1 MPVQILSTKL
11 TIPPLRSRLV
21 RRNRLIQKL
30 NQGLE
35 YGLVLVSAPAG
46 YGKSTLLSDWLSQ
59 VEIATTWL
67 TLDNNDNDP
76 PRFLAYLAAALA
88 KIDPSIGD
96 VFNSKQNFRNLPE
109 VELQL
114 IPLINQVSHLK
125 HPFYLILDDF
135 HLIQDQTVHQVVN
148 FLVGHRPTSL
158 HLVIATRADPPLPLA
173 NLRARSEMLE
183 LRLADLRFTTRET
196 GDFLTRTMEL
206 QVSPTDV
213 ASITSRTEGWIAGL
227 QIAALS
233 MQNMDDVSGFI
244 ASLAGTDYYIF
255 DYLMKEILTHQS
267 SEIRQFLLYTSIL
280 DQFTA
285 PLCDAMLS
293 MNVDA
298 APTRSS
304 ADILTEL
311 EHANLFLVPLDPLHQ
326 WFRYH
331 HLFSDLL
338 RLMLEQT
345 NTEVSVELH
354 RRACRWYEA
363 QGMVPEALQHAI
375 SSGDMQLVAQIVSA
389 NVLVLVENDEVM
401 PTLQKISLLLP
412 DEITALPWLGI
423 ARAWVLGVGDVHTS
437 LQILDD
443 VEKSIENAP
452 DNEERQRLKGHIAAA
467 RAFVFCA
474 LGDTTNTIAHARI
487 ANELLPADEIAARAM
502 NLTRWGDILIDKQND
517 LNAIP
522 ILEQALALARQAKKP
537 HVAMIASAALAS
549 ANHHAGRLHELHRIC
564 LDALTIE
571 EDYQRR
577 YHRPLSAT
585 AEIYSLLARVLAE
598 WGEDEKAILYA
609 RKGLMLSERWGE
621 MVTETLCLCYL
632 GRILVFRNDWEQ
644 ACQLFHRA
652 DSAAQKISTWFW
664 HAIKIYALDSL
675 LDSESADNNEITN
688 QIDCLQESGAH
699 ISSLLTARLLLRSN
713 QPNQALVAL
722 EQALADLKGQPSY
735 DTVRIY
741 ALCALAYQSKRDE
754 KQAQAYLQQALDLG
768 EPENRVASFVRE
780 GAAMEKLLKLAHTK
794 GISPQFVSRL
804 LAAFEARRKPRL
816 EPALLTDRLVE
827 PLSERELQVLKLLG
841 QGYTDKQ
848 IASTLIVTSQTIHQH
863 LKNIYSKLD
872 VHSRSEA
879 IVRAQK
885 LGLL

>member
-1 MPVQILSTKL
+1 MPIHILSTKL
-11 TIPPLRSRLV
+11 SIPPFRSRLV
-21 RRNRLIQKL
+21 KRPRLIHKL

-35 YGLVLVSAPAG
+35 FGLVLVSAPAG
-46 YGKSTLLSDWLSQ
+46 YGKSTILSAWLSQ
-59 VEIATTWL
+59 VEVDSTWL
-67 TLDNNDNDP
+67 TLDEGDNDP
-76 PRFLAYLAAALA
+76 PRFMAYLAAALA
-88 KIDPSIGD
+88 EVDPPIREVYDST
-96 VFNSKQNFRNLPE
+96 QNFRNLPD

-114 IPLINQVSHLK
+114 ISLINQVSHIK
-125 HPFYLILDDF
+125 QPFYLILDDY
-135 HLIQDQTVHQVVN
+135 HLIHDQTVHEMVN
-148 FLVGHRPTSL
+148 YLVANRPTPM
-158 HLVIATRADPPLPLA
+158 HLVVATRADPPLPLA
-173 NLRARSEMLE
+173 GLRARSEMLE
-183 LRLADLRFTTRET
+183 LRLADLRFTTKET
-196 GDFLTRTMEL
+196 GEFLTHTMEL

-255 DYLMKEILTHQS
+255 DYLVKEILSRQS
-267 SEIRQFLLYTSIL
+267 PEIRQFLLYTSIL

-293 MNVDA
+293 VNVEST
-298 APTRSS
+298 PTRSS
-304 ADILTEL
+304 ADILKEL
-311 EHANLFLVPLDPLHQ
+311 EHANLFLLPLDPSHH

-338 RLMLEQT
+338 RLMLEKADAG
-345 NTEVSVELH
+345 VSVELH
-354 RRACRWYEA
+354 RRACRWYEV
-363 QGMVPEALQHAI
+363 QGMIPEALQHAI
-375 SSGDMQLVAQIVSA
+375 SSGDKQLVAQIVSA

-401 PTLQKISLLLP
+401 PTLQKISSLPP

-423 ARAWVLGVGDVHTS
+423 ARAWVLGVGDVQKS

-443 VEKSIENAP
+443 VEKSVENAP
-452 DNEERQRLKGHIAAA
+452 DSEERRRLKGHIAAA

-474 LGDTTNTIAHARI
+474 LGDTTNTIAHARL
-487 ANELLPADEIAARAM
+487 ANELLPTDEIAARAM

-517 LNAIP
+517 LSAIP

-564 LDALTIE
+564 LDALAIE

-577 YHRPLSAT
+577 YNRPLSAT

-598 WGEDEKAILYA
+598 WGEDEKAIQFA

-621 MVTETLCLCYL
+621 LVTESLCLCYL

-652 DSAAQKISTWFW
+652 DSSAQKISPWFW
-664 HAIKIYALDSL
+664 QAIKIYALDSL
-675 LDSESADNNEITN
+675 LDSESPDNNEITI
-688 QIDCLQESGAH
+688 QIGSLQESGAR
-699 ISSLLTARLLLRSN
+699 ISSLLTARLLLRNN
-713 QPNQALVAL
+713 QPDQVLVAL
-722 EQALADLKGQPSY
+722 DQALTDLNGQPSY

-741 ALCALAYQSKRDE
+741 ALRALAYQSKRDE
-754 KQAQAYLQQALDLG
+754 KQAQTCLHQALDLG
-768 EPENRVASFVRE
+768 EPENRVATFVRE
-780 GAAMEKLLKLAHTK
+780 GEAMEKLLSLAYTK
-794 GISPQFVSRL
+794 GKRDQFVERL
-804 LAAFEARRKPRL
+804 LYAFKARRKSIQ
-816 EPALLTDRLVE
+816 EPAFTTEGFVE
-827 PLSERELQVLKLLG
+827 PLSQRELQVLQLLA
-841 QGYTDKQ
+841 QGYPDNKIANTLFITKQ
-848 IASTLIVTSQTIHQH
+848 TVHQH

-872 VHSRSEA
+872 VHRRTEA
-879 IVRAQK
+879 ILRARQ

>member
-1 MPVQILSTKL
+1 MPIHILSTKL
-11 TIPPLRSRLV
+11 SIPPFRSRLV
-21 RRNRLIQKL
+21 KRPRLIHKL

-35 YGLVLVSAPAG
+35 FGLVLVSAPAG
-46 YGKSTLLSDWLSQ
+46 YGKSTILSAWLSQ
-59 VEIATTWL
+59 VEVDSTWL
-67 TLDNNDNDP
+67 TLDEGDNDP
-76 PRFLAYLAAALA
+76 PRFMAYLAAALA
-88 KIDPSIGD
+88 EVDPPIREVYDST
-96 VFNSKQNFRNLPE
+96 QNFRNLPD

-114 IPLINQVSHLK
+114 ISLINQVSHIK
-125 HPFYLILDDF
+125 QPFYLILDDY
-135 HLIQDQTVHQVVN
+135 HLIHDQTVHEMVN
-148 FLVGHRPTSL
+148 YLVANRPTPM
-158 HLVIATRADPPLPLA
+158 HLVVATRADPPLPLA
-173 NLRARSEMLE
+173 GLRARSEMLE
-183 LRLADLRFTTRET
+183 LRLADLRFTTKET
-196 GDFLTRTMEL
+196 GEFLTHTMEL

-255 DYLMKEILTHQS
+255 DYLVKEILSRQS
-267 SEIRQFLLYTSIL
+267 PEIRQFLLYTSIL

-293 MNVDA
+293 VNVEST
-298 APTRSS
+298 PTRSS
-304 ADILTEL
+304 ADILKEL
-311 EHANLFLVPLDPLHQ
+311 EHANLFLLPLDPSHH

-338 RLMLEQT
+338 RLMLEKADAG
-345 NTEVSVELH
+345 VSVELH
-354 RRACRWYEA
+354 RRACRWYEV
-363 QGMVPEALQHAI
+363 QGMIPEALQHAI
-375 SSGDMQLVAQIVSA
+375 SSGDKQLVAQIVSA

-401 PTLQKISLLLP
+401 PTLQKISSLPP

-423 ARAWVLGVGDVHTS
+423 ARAWVLGVGDVQKS

-443 VEKSIENAP
+443 VEKSVENAP
-452 DNEERQRLKGHIAAA
+452 DSEERRRLKGHIAAA

-474 LGDTTNTIAHARI
+474 LGDTTNTIAHARL
-487 ANELLPADEIAARAM
+487 ANELLPTDEIAARAM

-517 LNAIP
+517 LSAIP

-564 LDALTIE
+564 LDALAIE

-577 YHRPLSAT
+577 YNRPLSAT

-598 WGEDEKAILYA
+598 WGEDEKAIQFA

-621 MVTETLCLCYL
+621 LVTESLCLCYL

-652 DSAAQKISTWFW
+652 DSSAQKISPWFW
-664 HAIKIYALDSL
+664 QAIKIYALDSL
-675 LDSESADNNEITN
+675 LDSESPDNNEITI
-688 QIDCLQESGAH
+688 QIGSLQESGAR
-699 ISSLLTARLLLRSN
+699 ISSLLTARLLLRNN
-713 QPNQALVAL
+713 QPDQALVAL
-722 EQALADLKGQPSY
+722 DQALADLNGQPSY

-741 ALCALAYQSKRDE
+741 ALRALAYQSKRDE
-754 KQAQAYLQQALDLG
+754 KQAQTCLHQALDLG
-768 EPENRVASFVRE
+768 EPENRVATFVRE
-780 GAAMEKLLKLAHTK
+780 GEAMEKLLSLAYTK
-794 GISPQFVSRL
+794 GKRDQFVERL
-804 LAAFEARRKPRL
+804 LYAFKARRKSIQ
-816 EPALLTDRLVE
+816 EPAFTTEGFVE
-827 PLSERELQVLKLLG
+827 PLSQRELQVLQLLA
-841 QGYTDKQ
+841 QGYPDNKIANTLFITKQ
-848 IASTLIVTSQTIHQH
+848 TVHQH

-872 VHSRSEA
+872 VHRRTEA
-879 IVRAQK
+879 ILRARQ

>member
-46 YGKSTLLSDWLSQ
+46 YGKSTLLSAWLSQ

-67 TLDNNDNDP
+67 TLDINDNDP

-88 KIDPSIGD
+88 VVDPSIGD
-96 VFNSKQNFRNLPE
+96 YFDSTQNFRIQPDF
-109 VELQL
+109 ELQL

-125 HPFYLILDDF
+125 HPFYLILDDY
-135 HLIQDQTVHQVVN
+135 HLMHDPTVHQVVN
-148 FLVGHRPTSL
+148 YLVANRPAPM

-173 NLRARSEMLE
+173 GLRARFEMLE
-183 LRLADLRFTTRET
+183 LRLADLRFTTKET
-196 GDFLTRTMEL
+196 GDFLTHTMEL

-244 ASLAGTDYYIF
+244 ASLTGADYYIF

-267 SEIRQFLLYTSIL
+267 PEIRQFLLYTSIL

-293 MNVDA
+293 VNVEST
-298 APTRSS
+298 PTRSS
-304 ADILTEL
+304 ADILKEL
-311 EHANLFLVPLDPLHQ
+311 EHANLFLLPLDPSHH

-345 NTEVSVELH
+345 NAGVSAQLH
-354 RRACRWYEA
+354 RRACRWYES
-363 QGMVPEALQHAI
+363 QGMIPDALQHAI

-401 PTLQKISLLLP
+401 PTLQKISSLPP
-412 DEITALPWLGI
+412 DEITALPWLRI
-423 ARAWVLGVGDVHTS
+423 ARAWVLGVEDVQKS

-443 VEKSIENAP
+443 VEKSVENSP
-452 DNEERQRLKGHIAAA
+452 DSEERQRLKGHIAAA

-474 LGDTTNTIAHARI
+474 LGDTTNTIAHARL
-487 ANELLPADEIAARAM
+487 ANELLPADETAARAM

-517 LNAIP
+517 LGAIP
-522 ILEQALALARQAKKP
+522 ILEHALALARQAKKP

-549 ANHHAGRLHELHRIC
+549 ANHHAGRLHELYRIC
-564 LDALTIE
+564 LDALAIE

-577 YHRPLSAT
+577 YLRTLSAT

-598 WGEDEKAILYA
+598 WGENEKAILFA

-621 MVTETLCLCYL
+621 VVTESLCLCYL

-652 DSAAQKISTWFW
+652 DSIAQKISPWFW

-675 LDSESADNNEITN
+675 LDSESPDNNEITN
-688 QIDCLQESGAH
+688 QIDSLQESGAR
-699 ISSLLTARLLLRSN
+699 ISSLLTARLLLRNN
-713 QPNQALVAL
+713 QPDQALVAL

-741 ALCALAYQSKRDE
+741 AISALANQSKRDE
-754 KQAQAYLQQALDLG
+754 KQAQTCLQQAMDLG
-768 EPENRVASFVRE
+768 EPENRVATFTRE
-780 GAAMEKLLKLAHTK
+780 GEAME
-794 GISPQFVSRL
+794 RL
-804 LAAFEARRKPRL
+804 LRLAYAKGMSHQYVERLLSAFESRRKNKQ
-816 EPALLTDRLVE
+816 EPAFTTEVLVE
-827 PLSERELQVLKLLG
+827 PLSQRELQVLQLLA
-841 QGYTDKQ
+841 QGYTDNKIATTLLITKQ
-848 IASTLIVTSQTIHQH
+848 TVHQH

-872 VHSRSEA
+872 VHRRTEA
-879 IVRAQK
+879 ILRARQ